1 MRRGVRKKERKEL
14 SALIK
19 HEAVVSPSHSFSLSL
34 SLVAANTQTDRL
46 PPSAGDRNRRQ
57 IQSLK
62 KRGECFVE
70 GIEEQGEGSDIEESC
85 KESDVE
91 KTRAATAVNNI
102 LSGVNGH
109 ISLWEEIQ
117 LIRADDKNILY
128 ILSLYCAQ
136 HTEQGALYRILL

>member
-1 MRRGVRKKERKEL
+1 M
-14 SALIK
+14 LIVK
-19 HEAVVSPSHSFSLSL
+19 IRVMPHLNSF
-34 SLVAANTQTDRL
+34 VPR
-46 PPSAGDRNRRQ
+46 
-57 IQSLK
+57 
-62 KRGECFVE
+62 
-70 GIEEQGEGSDIEESC
+70 SDIEEWC
-85 KESDVE
+85 KASDVE

-136 HTEQGALYRILL
+136 HTEQGALYRILLRSYC